1 MMINLESALH
11 IDRFVQ
17 DTFHQGS
24 DVFSDISR
32 GRQCV
37 ANAFVSCV
45 AAHISEKPASDWTS
59 SNIDNVLLGGD
70 ALYCYTRK
78 SVNSVYLE
86 PCELPTY
93 ICMEGQSVML
103 KKHTLETEEFLSRG
117 VVTSF
122 ALNLHCYIA
131 WVTYNIKQ
139 L

>member
-93 ICMEGQSVML
+93 ICMEGQRV
-103 KKHTLETEEFLSRG
+103 KCYVKETYSGDRG
-117 VVTSF
+117 VSF
-122 ALNLHCYIA
+122 KRSGDFFCLESALLHCLGDI
-131 WVTYNIKQ
+131 
-139 L
+139 